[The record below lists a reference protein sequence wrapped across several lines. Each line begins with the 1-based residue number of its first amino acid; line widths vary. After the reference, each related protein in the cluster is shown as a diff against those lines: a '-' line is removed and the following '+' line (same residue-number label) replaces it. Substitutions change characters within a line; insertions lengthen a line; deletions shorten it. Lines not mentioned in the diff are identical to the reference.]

1 MLTVALTLTD
11 VEIAL
16 AALAAAVPVMA
27 MVAAAAAAAVV
38 VKRLL
43 KRVVVVGDLAVLDN
57 KTEEGRKAGM

>member
-27 MVAAAAAAAVV
+27 VVAAAAVV

-43 KRVVVVGDLAVLDN
+43 KRVVVGDLAVLDN
-57 KTEEGRKAGM
+57 KTEEGRMAGM